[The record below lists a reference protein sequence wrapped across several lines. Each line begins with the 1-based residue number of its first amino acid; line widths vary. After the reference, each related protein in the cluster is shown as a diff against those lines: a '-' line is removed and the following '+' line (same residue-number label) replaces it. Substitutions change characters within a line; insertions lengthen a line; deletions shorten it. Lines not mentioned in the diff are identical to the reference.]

1 MISSSAIRPATP
13 GVFALSFAVAL
24 LLSVALTSCGSSDE
38 KPLMESADSAAVE
51 TAAPAPMQP
60 DEEHRIDIG
69 RWREMTRADF
79 DTQFADF
86 TRTDPPVV
94 RDYGICDSITCHFPS
109 KAADALPEVLVC
121 DLNGVYLVTDA
132 FKLMG
137 IEIGE
142 IGSTADVWIGVESRD
157 SRFTALQYK
166 AAGSHA
172 DRTRQILL
180 QFNRAGTD

>member
-1 MISSSAIRPATP
+1 MTSSNTFQHALC
-13 GVFALSFAVAL
+13 GMLLLLLVFALP
-24 LLSVALTSCGSSDE
+24 SCGSSDE
-38 KPLMESADSAAVE
+38 KPLMETADSVAVE

-79 DTQFADF
+79 NTQFADF
-86 TRTDPPVV
+86 ARSEPPVI
-94 RDYGICDSITCHFPS
+94 RDYSICDSITCHFPS
-109 KAADALPEVLVC
+109 KTADALPEVLVC
-121 DLNGVYLVTDA
+121 DLNGVYMVADA

-142 IGSTADVWIGVESRD
+142 IGNTSDAWISVESRD
-157 SRFTALQYK
+157 NRFAALQYK
-166 AAGSHA
+166 AAGSHP

-180 QFNRAGTD
+180 QFNRTGTD